1 MPPAQGYCELTYSR
15 AVAMHLPAAVWR
27 GGGTTFVAGRTTA
40 VTPRNS
46 TNVFGA
52 RNVDL

>member
-1 MPPAQGYCELTYSR
+1 MPSQGYCELTYSR